1 MSDKIR
7 FEVVTAESKVYLDDV
22 DEIVL
27 WGVEGQMGI
36 LPHHAPLLTTLIPG
50 YILVRKENEPDIYLA
65 ATGGILEVLPD
76 KVIILADACDRSTG
90 GEDLTMADM
99 AKKRAEWIIEETLKA
114 SASKDHAVAE
124 AALLRS
130 LSWVRMAQKKK
141 PPRKVI

>member
-1 MSDKIR
+1 MADKIR
-7 FEVVTAESKVYLDDV
+7 FEVVTAESKVFLDDV

-50 YILVRKENEPDIYLA
+50 YILVRKEKEPDIYLA

-76 KVIILADACDRSTG
+76 KVIVLADACDRTG

-130 LSWVRMAQKKK
+130 LNWVRMAQKKK
-141 PPRKVI
+141 PPKRKI

>member
-1 MSDKIR
+1 MADKIR
-7 FEVVTAESKVYLDDV
+7 FEVVTAESKVYLDNV

-36 LPHHAPLLTTLIPG
+36 LPHHAPLLTILIPG
-50 YILVRKENEPDIYLA
+50 YILVRKDNEEHYLA

-76 KVIILADACDRSTG
+76 KVIILADACDRTEG
-90 GEDLTMADM
+90 YDLTMADV

-114 SASKDHAVAE
+114 AASKDHAVAE

-141 PPRKVI
+141 PPRKAI

>member
-7 FEVVTAESKVYLDDV
+7 FEVVTAESKVYLDNV

-36 LPHHAPLLTTLIPG
+36 LPHHAPLLTILIPG
-50 YILVRKENEPDIYLA
+50 YILVRKDNEEHYLA

-76 KVIILADACDRSTG
+76 KVIILADACDRTEG
-90 GEDLTMADM
+90 YDLTMADV

-114 SASKDHAVAE
+114 AASKDHAVAE

-141 PPRKVI
+141 PPRKAI

>member
-1 MSDKIR
+1 MADKIR
-7 FEVVTAESKVYLDDV
+7 FEVVTAESKVYLDNV

-36 LPHHAPLLTTLIPG
+36 LPHHAPLLTILIPG
-50 YILVRKENEPDIYLA
+50 YILVRKDNEEHYLA

-76 KVIILADACDRSTG
+76 RVVILADACDRTEG
-90 GEDLTMADM
+90 YDLTMADV

-114 SASKDHAVAE
+114 AASKDHAVAE

-141 PPRKVI
+141 PPRKAI

>member
-1 MSDKIR
+1 MMADKIR
-7 FEVVTAESKVYLDDV
+7 FEVVTAESKVYLDNV

-36 LPHHAPLLTTLIPG
+36 LPHHAPLLTILIPG
-50 YILVRKENEPDIYLA
+50 YILIRKDNEEYYLA

-76 KVIILADACDRSTG
+76 KVIILADACDRTEG
-90 GEDLTMADM
+90 YDLTMADV

-114 SASKDHAVAE
+114 AASKDHAVAE

-141 PPRKVI
+141 PPRKAI